1 MRLRYSPEAR
11 EDLRRA
17 SQYIAFEFQNPK
29 AAKDLVQRIMRD
41 CAALKRFPQMGMR
54 LSEKI
59 ERETPLRFLICGK
72 HISFYRIEG
81 SEIYVTRILDGRSNY
96 LQVLLGAD
104 DEPLDWNP

>member
-29 AAKDLVQRIMRD
+29 AARDLVQRIMRD

-59 ERETPLRFLICGK
+59 ERETPIRFLISGK
-72 HISFYRIEG
+72 HIANTSRNNNRIVNQH
-81 SEIYVTRILDGRSNY
+81 YHN
-96 LQVLLGAD
+96 
-104 DEPLDWNP
+104 N

>member
-41 CAALKRFPQMGMR
+41 CAALKRFPERGCAYLKRSNGRR
-54 LSEKI
+54 LSA
-59 ERETPLRFLICGK
+59 F
-72 HISFYRIEG
+72 
-81 SEIYVTRILDGRSNY
+81 
-96 LQVLLGAD
+96 
-104 DEPLDWNP
+104 

>member
-41 CAALKRFPQMGMR
+41 CSALKRFPEIGMR

-59 ERETPLRFLICGK
+59 ERETPLRFLISGN
-72 HISFYRIEG
+72 HLAFYRVED
-81 SEIYVTRILDGRSNY
+81 SEIYVTRILDGRTNY
-96 LQVLLGAD
+96 LHVLFGK
-104 DEPLDWNP
+104 DEQFFD

>member
-29 AAKDLVQRIMRD
+29 AAKELVQRIMRD

-59 ERETPLRFLICGK
+59 ERETPLRFLISGK
-72 HISFYRIEG
+72 LIAFYRIDG
-81 SEIYVTRILDGRSNY
+81 SEIFVTRILDGRTNY
-96 LQVLLGAD
+96 LQVLFGK
-104 DEPLDWNP
+104 DELPPD

>member
-29 AAKDLVQRIMRD
+29 AAKELVQRIMRD
-41 CAALKRFPQMGMR
+41 CVALKRFPQMGMR

-59 ERETPLRFLICGK
+59 ERETPLRFLISGK
-72 HISFYRIEG
+72 LIAFYRIDG
-81 SEIYVTRILDGRSNY
+81 SEFLLRESLTEGQTIFRFCLEKTSCLRI
-96 LQVLLGAD
+96 
-104 DEPLDWNP
+104 EFP

>member
-17 SQYIAFEFQNPK
+17 SQYIAFEFQTPK

-41 CAALKRFPQMGMR
+41 CTALKRFPQMGMR

-59 ERETPLRFLICGK
+59 GRETPLRFLICGK
-72 HISFYRIEG
+72 HIAFYRIEG
-81 SEIYVTRILDGRSNY
+81 LEIYVTRILDGRSNY

-104 DEPLDWNP
+104 DEPLDWKP